1 MTELHPQPERLER
14 FMRGELDATDSQDIV
29 IHLLSGC
36 EPCRRIARES
46 FPCVTTPLR
55 GEDSSAAEK
64 WQSRAEDSYAAVFE
78 QVVPRVWESEVALTD
93 QLAVAPSLLEELKG
107 HPHERRLLLVRNSHR
122 FRSWPLCE
130 LTIDYAHSLVSKEP
144 SDAVDFA
151 RLAIELVGS
160 LDGSLGRAEL
170 VSDLQCRAHAVL
182 GNAFRVSGDF
192 AQAETELASA
202 AEYCANGTGDQLERA
217 RLLELTGQ
225 LAGEHRDFSKALA
238 LFDEAIRI
246 YRSHGEAHRHG
257 RALISRAFH
266 LSVMG
271 DLTGSIVSLKQGLKQ
286 IDGEREPRLALA
298 AKHNLVHD
306 LYVTGRYHQAIAL
319 VPETRALHL
328 ELGNGMDLARFD
340 WLEGMILRDSGD
352 LEAGEAVF
360 TRVKEFFAD
369 REIAHDTA
377 LVSLDLAAI
386 YLRQQRTGELKE
398 LAGEMLTIFHALRVH
413 REAIAAL
420 VLFQKAVEMERV
432 TLGLVRDLAAYLKNS
447 RHDPHLPF
455 RPSLNA

>member
-1 MTELHPQPERLER
+1 MTELHPQTERLQR
-14 FMRGELDATDSQDIV
+14 FMRGDLDAADSQDIV

-46 FPCVTTPLR
+46 FPCDQPALTEGVSTATQR
-55 GEDSSAAEK
+55 
-64 WQSRAEDSYAAVFE
+64 WQARAEDSYSAVFE
-78 QVVPRVWESEVALTD
+78 QVIPRVWESEVALTD
-93 QLAVAPSLLEELKG
+93 QQAVAPSLLEELKR
-107 HPHERRLLLVRNSHR
+107 HPHQRRLLLVRNSRR

-130 LTIDYAHSLVSKEP
+130 LTIDYAHGLVSREP

-151 RLAIELVGS
+151 KLAIELTES
-160 LDGSLGRAEL
+160 LDEIMDEAEL
-170 VSDLQCRAHAVL
+170 ISDLQCRAHAVL

-192 AQAETELASA
+192 AQAETELAVA
-202 AEYCANGTGDQLERA
+202 AGYCAKGTGDQLERA

-238 LFDEAIRI
+238 LFDEAIQI
-246 YRSHGEAHRHG
+246 YRRHGEEHRHG

-271 DLTGSIVSLKQGLKQ
+271 DLAGSIASLKQGLKQ
-286 IDGEREPRLALA
+286 IDGEQDPRLALA
-298 AKHNLVHD
+298 AKHNLIHY
-306 LYVTGRYHQAIAL
+306 LYLTGRYHQAMVLA
-319 VPETRALHL
+319 PETRALHV
-328 ELGNGMDLARFD
+328 ELGNRMDLARFD
-340 WLEGMILRDSGD
+340 WLEGTILRDSGD
-352 LEAGEAVF
+352 LEAGEVVL
-360 TRVKEFFAD
+360 TKVKQFFAE

-386 YLRQQRTGELKE
+386 YLRQQRTHELKE

-432 TLGLVRDLAAYLKNS
+432 TLGLVRDLAAYLKSS

-455 RPSLNA
+455 RPSLTA